1 MANTF
6 HVPVRGTAAAL
17 HALPEA
23 VVALA
28 AALLALAC
36 AQLLAPGPGSAVL
49 AVVLSLSLARS
60 RLDRDRRGRLE
71 AAIAL
76 PAVGLAA
83 TGVGLLLRDAPWLGA
98 AAFTVGVAAAVWLR
112 QFGEPARRAGRL
124 IALPFV
130 TVLTVPHLSGTQRG
144 PLPAVLVPVAIA
156 LLALAWVSLLDAL
169 GRRLRLLPD
178 APPPVRRPSTAP
190 VQAAPVQ
197 AAPGRMRPSATT
209 RMALQM
215 AVALA
220 GAFAVGHA
228 GFGRHWPWVVLTAF
242 IVHSGNRGR
251 LEVAYKSLLRLGG
264 AAGGTLAAALLAAPA
279 GTHGSAAAALI
290 LLAVFL
296 GTWLRPLNYAW
307 WALFATVALALLQNY
322 AGLPA
327 ATEMILRLAAILAG
341 AAIGVAAAWLVLPVR
356 STDVLRRR
364 LADALA
370 TLGEALD
377 PALAA
382 RSAEPFTQALD
393 AVRQLAPAFRAA
405 RRLGL
410 QLRWRQPADWIDAL
424 AACRRPAVALIERGA
439 APGDVRRAVGRARQ
453 ALREPE
459 RLLPALEALRDALGA
474 ADAPSTPALQETGT
488 G

>member
-1 MANTF
+1 MSNAS
-6 HVPVRGTAAAL
+6 HAPARAAAL
-17 HALPEA
+17 QALPEA
-23 VVALA
+23 VVSMM
-28 AALLALAC
+28 AALLTLAC

-76 PAVGLAA
+76 PVVGLAA
-83 TGVGLLLRDAPWLGA
+83 TGVGLLLRDAPWFGA
-98 AAFTVGVAAAVWLR
+98 AAFTVGVSASVWLR
-112 QFGEPARRAGRL
+112 QFGEQARRASRL

-130 TVLTVPHLSGTQRG
+130 TVLAVPHLSGVHRG
-144 PLPAVLVPVAIA
+144 PLPVALVPVAVA

-178 APPPVRRPSTAP
+178 MMPPVQRMPATPARAT
-190 VQAAPVQ
+190 
-197 AAPGRMRPSATT
+197 PGGMRPPATT

-220 GAFAVGHA
+220 IAFAVGHA
-228 GFGRHWPWVVLTAF
+228 GFGEHWAWVVLTAF
-242 IVHSGNRGR
+242 IVQSGNRGR

-279 GTHGSAAAALI
+279 GAHGGGSAALI

-307 WALFATVALALLQNY
+307 WALFVTVALALLQNY

-327 ATEMILRLAAILAG
+327 SSAMALRLAAIATG
-341 AAIGVAAAWLVLPVR
+341 AAIGVAASWLVLPVR
-356 STDVLRRR
+356 SSNVLRRR

-370 TLGEALD
+370 ALGEALD
-377 PALAA
+377 PATAS
-382 RSAEPFTQALD
+382 RSPVRFIHALD
-393 AVRQLAPAFRAA
+393 AVESLAPAFRAA
-405 RRLGL
+405 RMLGL
-410 QLRWRQPADWIDAL
+410 RPRWRQPADWIDAL
-424 AACRRPAVALIERGA
+424 AGCRASTVALIEQGA
-439 APGDVRRAVGRARQ
+439 TPGNVRRAAGVARQ

-459 RLLPALEALRDALGA
+459 RLLDALKALRDSL
-474 ADAPSTPALQETGT
+474 PLPAGERVGVRGHAGERL
-488 G
+488 

>member
-1 MANTF
+1 MANAF
-6 HVPVRGTAAAL
+6 HVPVRGAAAAL

-23 VVALA
+23 VVALV

-76 PAVGLAA
+76 PVVGLAA

-98 AAFTVGVAAAVWLR
+98 AAFTVGVAASVWLR
-112 QFGEPARRAGRL
+112 QFGEQARRAGRL

-130 TVLTVPHLSGTQRG
+130 TVLTVPHLSAAQRG
-144 PLPAVLVPVAIA
+144 PLPAVLVPVVIA
-156 LLALAWVSLLDAL
+156 LLALAWVSALDAL

-178 APPPVRRPSTAP
+178 AVPPAHRAA
-190 VQAAPVQ
+190 AAPVQ
-197 AAPGRMRPSATT
+197 PAPGRMRPSATT

-220 GAFAVGHA
+220 GAFAMGHA

-264 AAGGTLAAALLAAPA
+264 AAGGSLAAALLAAPA

-327 ATEMILRLAAILAG
+327 ATEMTLRLAAILAG
-341 AAIGVAAAWLVLPVR
+341 AAIGVAVAWLVLPVR

-370 TLGEALD
+370 ALGDALD
-377 PALAA
+377 PAITP
-382 RSAEPFTQALD
+382 RSAAPFTQALD

-405 RRLGL
+405 RVLGL
-410 QLRWRQPADWIDAL
+410 QSRWRQPADWIDAL
-424 AACRRPAVALIERGA
+424 AACHRPAVALIERGA
-439 APGDVRRAVGRARQ
+439 APGDARRAVGMARR

-459 RLLPALEALRDALGA
+459 RLLGALEALRASLPLPAGERLG
-474 ADAPSTPALQETGT
+474 
-488 G
+488 

>member
-1 MANTF
+1 MSNTS
-6 HVPVRGTAAAL
+6 PALPRGAAVL
-17 HALPEA
+17 QALPEA

-28 AALLALAC
+28 AALLTLAC

-76 PAVGLAA
+76 PLVGLAA
-83 TGVGLLLRDAPWLGA
+83 TGVGLLLRDAPWFGA
-98 AAFTVGVAAAVWLR
+98 AAFTAGVSSSVWLR
-112 QFGEPARRAGRL
+112 QFGEQARRASRL

-130 TVLTVPHLSGTQRG
+130 TVLTVPHLSGVQRG
-144 PLPAVLVPVAIA
+144 PLPAVLVPVVMA

-169 GRRLRLLPD
+169 GRRLHWLPETM
-178 APPPVRRPSTAP
+178 PSVHRVPATPAR
-190 VQAAPVQ
+190 AAPS
-197 AAPGRMRPSATT
+197 RMRPSATT

-220 GAFAVGHA
+220 IAFAVGHA

-264 AAGGTLAAALLAAPA
+264 AVGGTLAAAVLSALSLPA
-279 GTHGSAAAALI
+279 GMHGGSSATLI

-296 GTWLRPLNYAW
+296 GTWLRPFNYAW
-307 WALFATVALALLQNY
+307 WALFVTVALALLQNY

-327 ATEMILRLAAILAG
+327 TSEMTLRLAAIATG
-341 AAIGVAAAWLVLPVR
+341 AAIGVAAGWLVLPVR

-364 LADALA
+364 VADALA
-370 TLGEALD
+370 ALGEALD
-377 PALAA
+377 PA
-382 RSAEPFTQALD
+382 TALHSPTYFVHAFD
-393 AVRQLAPAFRAA
+393 AVETLAPAFRAT
-405 RRLGL
+405 RRLG
-410 QLRWRQPADWIDAL
+410 WRPHWCRPADWIDAL
-424 AACRRPAVALIERGA
+424 ADCRASAVALIEQGA
-439 APGDVRRAVGRARQ
+439 APGNVRRAIGMARQ

-459 RLLPALEALRDALGA
+459 RLLDALGA
-474 ADAPSTPALQETGT
+474 LRDSLQFPAGEKVG
-488 G
+488 

>member
-1 MANTF
+1 MAIAF
-6 HVPVRGTAAAL
+6 PAPARGLAAAW

-28 AALLALAC
+28 SALLALAC
-36 AQLLAPGPGSAVL
+36 AQWLAPGPGSAVL

-83 TGVGLLLRDAPWLGA
+83 TGVGLLLRDAPWFGA
-98 AAFTVGVAAAVWLR
+98 AAFTVGVSASVWLR
-112 QFGEPARRAGRL
+112 QFGEQARRASRL

-130 TVLTVPHLSGTQRG
+130 TVLTVPHLSGVHRG
-144 PLPAVLVPVAIA
+144 PLPAVLVPVAVA
-156 LLALAWVSLLDAL
+156 LLALAWVSALDAL
-169 GRRLRLLPD
+169 GRRLRLLPGIVPRARH
-178 APPPVRRPSTAP
+178 AP
-190 VQAAPVQ
+190 AAL
-197 AAPGRMRPSATT
+197 ARATPGRLRPSATT

-215 AVALA
+215 ATALA
-220 GAFAVGHA
+220 CAFAVGHA
-228 GFGRHWPWVVLTAF
+228 GFGPHWPWVVLTAF

-251 LEVAYKSLLRLGG
+251 LEVAYKSLLRLAG
-264 AAGGTLAAALLAAPA
+264 AAGGTLAAAVLSVSLLPSGMHGGGAA
-279 GTHGSAAAALI
+279 TLI

-307 WALFATVALALLQNY
+307 WALFVTVALTLLQGY

-327 ATEMILRLAAILAG
+327 TAEMTLRLAAILAG
-341 AAIGVAAAWLVLPVR
+341 AAIGVVVAWLVLPVR
-356 STDVLRRR
+356 STGVLRRR

-370 TLGEALD
+370 ALGEALD
-377 PALAA
+377 PALAP
-382 RSAEPFTQALD
+382 RSAAPFTHALD
-393 AVRQLAPAFRAA
+393 AVEPLAPAFRAVST
-405 RRLGL
+405 LGL
-410 QLRWRQPADWIDAL
+410 RPSWRQPAGWIDAL
-424 AACRRPAVALIERGA
+424 AGCRAPAVALIDRGA
-439 APGDVRRAVGRARQ
+439 TPAAVRRAVGAARQ

-459 RLLPALEALRDALGA
+459 RLLPALEALREALEA
-474 ADAPSTPALQETGT
+474 ADVVSTPALLESGA